1 MASRIPIR
9 PPRTVGAENENTRP
23 TQAPSRAKVLGRSA
37 PLASLSKRAPVAGAT
52 NENAARATKRLNQAP
67 LRGTSNLQ
75 AGVKKAGASSDAA
88 GSSVLAAKSARVA
101 ELEAV
106 GSAKRKRQALQE
118 LAVRKNVSAGADG
131 AISDHRKILALP
143 KKSAAS
149 VTQRAPL
156 ASHANQLQ
164 EAAERMSDAARL
176 PGRRSLIPVRQQREN
191 DDSTVDLDVDDDAEP
206 SAKRQ
211 RTSSIGPE
219 DIPSEAEI
227 AGELV
232 VHEDDE
238 EDAVAYSA
246 DWEDL
251 DAADHD
257 DPMMASEYVADI
269 QRYLKELEVDSFIF
283 PFDLSHLIDILQL
296 TTLPSPNYMSS
307 QPTLTWSM
315 RALLNDWLLQVHGR
329 FHLLPETLFLCTH
342 LLDRFLCLRVA
353 SPSKL
358 QLLGLACLLIASKF
372 EETVSPAIVNFTAI
386 SGDAFTAAEMRDA
399 ERHVLKTLEWDVS
412 WMGPMHWLRRVSK
425 ADGYNPQ
432 TRQLGKYLAE
442 LILVEEKLVSTPP
455 SLLAAAA
462 MWLSRLVLGV
472 GEWVGARS
480 SESAHDGS
488 SVDDAH
494 EGTASGPKA
503 TVFTL
508 WTPTL
513 AHYATYTERELL
525 PTAAHMLRY
534 VLKPI
539 VHESFYKKWAGK
551 RNMKASV
558 YMREWALARWAEGSK
573 VDLVKDL
580 PALKREIVVKAR
592 KEAEAERQ
600 REAAVELEAA
610 AVEGGEDEW

>member
-9 PPRTVGAENENTRP
+9 PPRTIGAENENTRP
-23 TQAPSRAKVLGRSA
+23 TQAPSRARVLGRA
-37 PLASLSKRAPVAGAT
+37 VPLAASSKGAPAAGAT

-67 LRGTSNLQ
+67 LRGTSHLQ
-75 AGVKKAGASSDAA
+75 PATKKAGASLDAA
-88 GSSVLAAKSARVA
+88 RSSAFATKSTRVA

-118 LAVRKNVSAGADG
+118 LAVRKNVSAGTGD
-131 AISDHRKILALP
+131 AIADHRKILALP
-143 KKSAAS
+143 KKSTAS
-149 VTQRAPL
+149 VAQRAPL
-156 ASHANQLQ
+156 VSHANQLQ
-164 EAAERMSDAARL
+164 QVAERTSDAARL
-176 PGRRSLIPVRQQREN
+176 STRRSLIPVRQLREN
-191 DDSTVDLDVDDDAEP
+191 DDPNVDLDVGDDVEP

-227 AGELV
+227 AGELA
-232 VHEDDE
+232 VHDDE
-238 EDAVAYSA
+238 EEDAAAYSA

-269 QRYLKELEVDSFIF
+269 QRYLKELE
-283 PFDLSHLIDILQL
+283 L

-307 QPTLTWSM
+307 QPTLTWAM
-315 RALLNDWLLQVHGR
+315 RALLNDWILQVHTR
-329 FHLLPETLFLCTH
+329 FHLLPETLFLSTH
-342 LLDRFLCLRVA
+342 LLDRFLCLRVV

-386 SGDAFTAAEMRDA
+386 AGDAFTAVEMRDA

-455 SLLAAAA
+455 SLLAAAG
-462 MWLSRLVLGV
+462 MWLARLVLGV
-472 GEWVGARS
+472 GEWVVERS
-480 SESAHDGS
+480 SDSVHDGS
-488 SVDDAH
+488 S
-494 EGTASGPKA
+494 ASTPKS
-503 TVFTL
+503 VFTL
-508 WTPTL
+508 WTATL

-534 VLKPI
+534 VLKPT
-539 VHESFYKKWAGK
+539 VHESFHKKWAGK
-551 RNMKASV
+551 KNMKASV
-558 YMREWALARWAEGSK
+558 YMREWALTRWAEGSK

-580 PALKREIVVKAR
+580 PALKREIMVKVR
-592 KEAEAERQ
+592 KEAEAERE
-600 REAAVELEAA
+600 REAGLETTV
-610 AVEGGEDEW
+610 VEGGEGDEEW